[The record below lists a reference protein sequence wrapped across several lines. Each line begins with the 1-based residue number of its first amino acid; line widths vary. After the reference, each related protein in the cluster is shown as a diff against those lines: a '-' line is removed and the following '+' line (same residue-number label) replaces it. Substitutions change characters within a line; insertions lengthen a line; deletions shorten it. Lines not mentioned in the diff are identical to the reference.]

1 MEWMRTM
8 MRHVAHLVAAAVAG
22 FCVGIFA
29 AGVVAAIYPEATIQL
44 GLKLAAFHAD
54 YDFAAAAREPIL
66 QQERT
71 LQKGRDRR

>member
-1 MEWMRTM
+1 MEWIRAM

-29 AGVVAAIYPEATIQL
+29 TAVVAAIYPEATIQL

-54 YDFAAAAREPIL
+54 YDFAAAARVPVV
-66 QQERT
+66 QQPAK
-71 LQKGRDRR
+71 KGR